1 MKNLNG
7 VWRLWAFP
15 AQPDKKDI
23 GEIVSG
29 PAMPADVPGN
39 VEFSLQAAGLL
50 PDDIFM
56 GNNIL
61 KCQDF
66 ETWDYLYERHFT
78 MTPEELEKP
87 WRLVF
92 EGVNCIADYY
102 LNGVLLAHTENALI
116 AHTIPCG
123 AALAGENTLQVYLR
137 SPMAAASEEMYYPSV
152 DGKYHAVEQE
162 RLRMPAHSFGWDIM
176 PRVLSAGLWRGVR
189 IEEIPETEL
198 LDPYIATR
206 SVGEDSAELML
217 NFRVRTAPKNLRS
230 MSIRVE
236 GACGDARFFAE
247 EKLWFSAGFVRIHVD
262 SPKLWM
268 PRGYGEANLYDTTV
282 TLLVNGEP
290 ADTWHTRV
298 GIRTLTLERGM
309 MPDGMR
315 NFQFEVNGVPVFLKG
330 SNWVPMDAFHSRDP
344 LRYAKAFEMLSDLNC
359 NVVRCWGGNVYEDH
373 AFFDFCDELGILV
386 WQDFSM
392 ACSHYPE
399 DEKFMGIIG
408 AEARQIIRK
417 LRVHP
422 SLALWCGD
430 NECDYYADD
439 PHKIR
444 ITREL
449 LPRIAEQEDP
459 FRPYLASSP
468 DLGERQ
474 PGDTR
479 VTGFS
484 AEQHI
489 WGARDHYRA
498 KFYTDHNARFVSETG
513 YHGCNS
519 VESIKKFITPEK
531 LWPWQDNDEWGTH
544 SADCGKGWYTGRI
557 PMMAKQ
563 TRQMFGAIPD
573 NLEDF
578 AFASQFTQ
586 AEAKKYF
593 IEKMRMGRPGRTG
606 VIWWNLLDGWPQ
618 FSDAIVDYYFDK
630 KLAYSRI
637 RLSQQDTVLCMGD
650 VENWK
655 APLIVCNDTLRPV
668 QGEYRVWDADT
679 GETLAGGSF
688 RADANTSKKLAG
700 VDIFYSDK
708 RLLILE
714 LTIGGKTVRNYRLTG
729 EVPYDLARAREWD
742 RVIGSLNA

>member
-15 AQPDKKDI
+15 AETEKKPIDEVVK
-23 GEIVSG
+23 GT
-29 PAMPADVPGN
+29 AMPADVPGN

-56 GNNIL
+56 GSNIL
-61 KCQDF
+61 KCQEF
-66 ETWDYLYERHFT
+66 ETWDYLYERHFS
-78 MTPEELEKP
+78 MTPEELKKP

-92 EGVNCIADYY
+92 EGVNCVADYW
-102 LNGVLLAHTENALI
+102 LNGQCIGHTENALI
-116 AHTIPCG
+116 AQTLPCRN
-123 AALAGENTLQVYLR
+123 ALAQENTLQVYLR
-137 SPMAAASEEMYYPSV
+137 SPMAAAADEMYYPSV

-206 SVGEDSAELML
+206 SVSEDSAELIL
-217 NFRVRTAPKNLRS
+217 NYRVRTAPRNLRS

-236 GACGDARFFAE
+236 GQCGDSRFCEE

-262 SPKLWM
+262 DPKLWM
-268 PRGYGEANLYDTTV
+268 PRGYGDANLYEVCV
-282 TLLVNGEP
+282 TLFVDGEP
-290 ADTWHTRV
+290 ADTWKTRL
-298 GIRTLTLERGM
+298 GIRTIRLEREM
-309 MPDGMR
+309 LPDGMR
-315 NFQFEVNGVPVFLKG
+315 NFQFVVNGVPVFLKG
-330 SNWVPMDAFHSRDP
+330 SNWVPLDAFHSRDA
-344 LRYAKAFEMLSDLNC
+344 LRYQKAFVMLADLNC
-359 NVVRCWGGNVYEDH
+359 NIVRCWGGNVYEDH
-373 AFFDFCDELGILV
+373 AFFEWCDELGILV
-386 WQDFSM
+386 WQDFAM

-399 DEKFMGIIG
+399 DERFMSMLEP
-408 AEARQIIRK
+408 EARTVIRK
-417 LRVHP
+417 LRVHA

-430 NECDYYADD
+430 NECDYYTDD
-439 PHKIR
+439 PQKNR
-444 ITREL
+444 LTRDL
-449 LPRIAEQEDP
+449 LPRIVEQEDP

-498 KFYTDHNARFVSETG
+498 KFYTEHNARFVSETG

-519 VESIKKFITPEK
+519 VESIKKFISPEA
-531 LWPWQDNDEWGTH
+531 LWPWKDNAEWNTH
-544 SADCGKGWYTGRI
+544 SADCGKNWYIGRI

-563 TRQMFGAIPD
+563 TRQMFGEVPD

-578 AFASQFTQ
+578 AFSSQFVQ
-586 AEAKKYF
+586 GEAKKYF
-593 IEKMRMGRPGRTG
+593 IEKMRMGRPKRTG

-630 KLAYSRI
+630 KLAYGRI
-637 RLSQQDTVLCMGD
+637 KLTQQDVVLCMGD

-655 APLIVCNDTLRPV
+655 APLIVCNDTLDAVR
-668 QGEYRVWDADT
+668 GNYRVYDADS
-679 GETLAGGSF
+679 GETLASGSF
-688 RADANTSKKLAG
+688 KAAANTAAKIDDLEL
-700 VDIFYSDK
+700 FYSEK

-714 LTIGGKTVRNYRLTG
+714 LEIGGKKVFNYRLTG
-729 EVPYDLARAREWD
+729 EVPYVLDDAKRW
-742 RVIGSLNA
+742 NAAIQALKV